1 MKHDANNKIE
11 EKHKNKNNK
20 YEYQTNLNV
29 LFGKIK
35 MEIPN
40 LLIPD
45 SAKQEKA
52 VQRIMKIATTNLVKK
67 DEILTDYLRTQ
78 IANIPTHK
86 GDPHEITQKFLTL

>member
-1 MKHDANNKIE
+1 MKHDANNKIQ

-40 LLIPD
+40 LLSP
-45 SAKQEKA
+45 SKKQQNKA
-52 VQRIMKIATTNLVKK
+52 INRIMKIATTNLVKK
-67 DEILTDYLRTQ
+67 YDKNDRNPNRKSQDPTNKYPYTQ
-78 IANIPTHK
+78 RRSS
-86 GDPHEITQKFLTL
+86 